1 MAGYDRQTPSVNCC
15 LAPIETWGL
24 RPKNPEKSQNVENL
38 QKQNKCRQKKQTN
51 KSISMIADKSE
62 EEKYATYLTT

>member
-24 RPKNPEKSQNVENL
+24 RPKNPEKSQNVENS
-38 QKQNKCRQKKQTN
+38 QKMSKEKTNKQT
-51 KSISMIADKSE
+51 KVFP
-62 EEKYATYLTT
+62 